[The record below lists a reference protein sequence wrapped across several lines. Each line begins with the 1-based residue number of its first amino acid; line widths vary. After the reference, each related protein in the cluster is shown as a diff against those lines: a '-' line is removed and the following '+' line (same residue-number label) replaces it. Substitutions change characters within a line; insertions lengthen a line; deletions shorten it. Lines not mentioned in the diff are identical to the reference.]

1 VSQLQV
7 PDEIPTNI
15 CFGRPDLKQ
24 AYVTLSSTGRL
35 YAVPWEHEGLR
46 LEFAR

>member
-1 VSQLQV
+1 M

-15 CFGRPDLKQ
+15 CFGGPDLKQ

-35 YAVPWEHEGLR
+35 YALSWEQAGLK
-46 LEFAR
+46 LAFAR